1 MKKAFATIAALLFI
15 VGFST
20 LTFAQDQPAQPSVA
34 PEKPATEQAAPATEQ
49 AAPATEQAAPAPAE
63 QKAPEQAA
71 PAPAE
76 QKAEVIQGVIGSI
89 NAEAKTIVLKTR
101 DGKKKVEKTITVD
114 DVTGLKAGKK
124 VKVTLKADDPTKAE
138 KVEVVSAPAKGKA
151 KAKKGGKG
159 K

>member
-1 MKKAFATIAALLFI
+1 MKKAFVTIAALVIF

-20 LTFAQDQPAQPSVA
+20 LTFAQEQ
-34 PEKPATEQAAPATEQ
+34 KPAEAPATG
-49 AAPATEQAAPAPAE
+49 AVE

-71 PAPAE
+71 PAAEQPAPAVE
-76 QKAEVIQGVIGSI
+76 QKAEVLEGTIASI
-89 NAEAKTIVLKTR
+89 NAEAKTIVVKVKE
-101 DGKKKVEKTITVD
+101 GKKTVEKTIGVE

-138 KVEVVSAPAKGKA
+138 KVEAVAAPAKGK
-151 KAKKGGKG
+151 KGKKGGKG

>member
-20 LTFAQDQPAQPSVA
+20 LTFAQDQPAQPPAA
-34 PEKPATEQAAPATEQ
+34 PEKPA
-49 AAPATEQAAPAPAE
+49 AE
-63 QKAPEQAA
+63 QTAPEQAA

-89 NAEAKTIVLKTR
+89 NTEAKTIVLKTKE
-101 DGKKKVEKTITVD
+101 GKKKVEKTIGVED
-114 DVTGLKAGKK
+114 LTGLKAGKK

-151 KAKKGGKG
+151 KGKKGGKG